1 MTDLL
6 LGWAMRSWN
15 DLPREAMAS
24 ILLAL
29 VVLSLVLPGGGRAAS
44 VSEAEAA
51 LRAAGERK
59 LRAAGFALCLIGG
72 LFLTLGAEAATVTAT
87 ESPAGLFL
95 GAALFAGAGLR
106 CLWLAGR

>member
-1 MTDLL
+1 MADLL
-6 LGWAMRSWN
+6 LGWMMRAWGN
-15 DLPREAMAS
+15 LPREAVAS

-29 VVLSLVLPGGGRAAS
+29 VGLTLALPGGARAPA
-44 VSEAEAA
+44 EAEAA
-51 LRAAGERK
+51 LRAAGRRK

-72 LFLTLGAEAATVTAT
+72 LFLTIGAEAATVTAT

-95 GAALFAGAGLR
+95 GAALFAAAGFR